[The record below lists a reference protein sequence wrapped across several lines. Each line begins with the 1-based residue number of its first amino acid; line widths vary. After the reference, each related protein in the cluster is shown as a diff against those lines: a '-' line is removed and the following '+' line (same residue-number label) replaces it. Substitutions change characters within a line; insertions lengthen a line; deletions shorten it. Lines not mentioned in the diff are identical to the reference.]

1 MAKYSLDPISDNC
14 YPDTTVLINKFD
26 IYDEDALEE
35 IETVITSQKIALL
48 EQQSFAAEFDF
59 ESYKSVHRFIF
70 EDLYEWAGE
79 PRTVNISKKG
89 TIFCPHDKIAAQA
102 DAIFGYLG
110 KNNYF
115 RNLSRSE
122 FILEIVDFYNNTN
135 YLHPFRE
142 GNGRS
147 QRVFVSQLVR
157 NAGYDI
163 DFADAD
169 EDLLMIAT
177 MRAAGGVNDLLIGL
191 FNEIVK

>member
-48 EQQSFAAEFDF
+48 EQQPLAGGFDF
-59 ESYKSVHRFIF
+59 EHYKAIHQFIF

-79 PRTVNISKKG
+79 SRTVNISKTG
-89 TIFCPHDKIAAQA
+89 TIFCPHDKIAEQA
-102 DAIFGYLG
+102 DAIFVYLG
-110 KNNYF
+110 KNDYF
-115 RNLSRSE
+115 RNLPRSE

-142 GNGRS
+142 DNGRS
-147 QRVFVSQLVR
+147 QRVFVAHLVR

-177 MRAAGGVNDLLIGL
+177 MRAAGGVNDLLIEL
-191 FNEIVK
+191 FDEIVK